1 MFGNSLPDK
10 EALLQVDEP
19 VTDTSPEEFCEKMLT
34 DLASLREEY
43 LLKRKKLNDQKRD
56 IINRKRVHKTFT
68 PGDIVYVRDLT
79 IAPIAGG
86 ALKSR
91 FVGPFI
97 VEDVNETRLECTL
110 QSIKD
115 KKRCIRHMTHLKK
128 QEQLDNNNFVPAQLE
143 ENTLTSDDVI
153 NDTNIVNL
161 GTDHHIDDTDSPDP
175 TGAVDEVETEPLYQS
190 FIEPED
196 ISSSGIGHIER
207 SKNSNHSVG
216 QKRKHSLINAL
227 PTRKSARI
235 RADDYS
241 HSEVT
246 IRK

>member
-1 MFGNSLPDK
+1 
-10 EALLQVDEP
+10 
-19 VTDTSPEEFCEKMLT
+19 MLA

-56 IINRKRVHKTFT
+56 IINRKRVHQTFT

-79 IAPIAGG
+79 LAHTAGG
-86 ALKSR
+86 ALKSK
-91 FVGPFI
+91 FIGPFI
-97 VEDVNETRLECTL
+97 IEEVNEKRLECTL
-110 QSIKD
+110 QSVKD

-128 QEQLDNNNFVPAQLE
+128 QEQLDNNNFVPARLE
-143 ENTLTSDDVI
+143 ENTLTSKDVDKDMDNVTFI
-153 NDTNIVNL
+153 NNHQN
-161 GTDHHIDDTDSPDP
+161 DDTETLDP
-175 TGAVDEVETEPLYQS
+175 ARAADEVETEPLYQD
-190 FIEPED
+190 FVEPEEVS
-196 ISSSGIGHIER
+196 ISGIGHTER
-207 SKNSNHSVG
+207 EQSSNNSIG
-216 QKRKHSLINAL
+216 QKRKHSLINVM